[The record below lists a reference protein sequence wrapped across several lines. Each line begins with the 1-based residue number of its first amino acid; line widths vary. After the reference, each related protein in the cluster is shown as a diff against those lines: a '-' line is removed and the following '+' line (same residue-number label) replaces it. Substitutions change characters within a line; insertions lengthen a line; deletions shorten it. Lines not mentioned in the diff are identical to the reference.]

1 MTEFDTMS
9 DKEEVIDV
17 LHQSLESAIKEIV
30 SHLAEAPQQAQSAL
44 LAKLSD
50 MRGMFEGAFRSR

>member
-1 MTEFDTMS
+1 MS